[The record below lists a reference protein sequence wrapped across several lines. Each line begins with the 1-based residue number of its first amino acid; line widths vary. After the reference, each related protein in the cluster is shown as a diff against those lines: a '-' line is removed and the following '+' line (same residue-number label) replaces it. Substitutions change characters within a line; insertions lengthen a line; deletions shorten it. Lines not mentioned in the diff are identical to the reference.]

1 MEIFTSIAGF
11 FQTGGPFML
20 PIALVLTIGLVI
32 AVERW
37 VYLSKAKLDN
47 RIAFKKIQPMLAE
60 SQYQQLYDY
69 VKSSKAHTSRL
80 IQAGMAAMS
89 VSRNR
94 EDILSSMQ
102 EASMECVPRLEKRT
116 AYLATLANVAT
127 LLGLLG
133 TIIGLIAAFTAVAD
147 ADPATK
153 ATLLSQSISVAMNTT
168 AFGLISAIP
177 LLLIHSLLQ
186 SKTSQVIDGLDIVC
200 VKFLNTVTAKPKV
213 SASAAG
219 QKSAA

>member
-1 MEIFTSIAGF
+1 
-11 FQTGGPFML
+11 ML
-20 PIALVLTIGLVI
+20 PIAAVLALGLVI
-32 AVERW
+32 ALERW
-37 VYLSKAKLDN
+37 VYLSKARIDN
-47 RIAFKKIQPMLAE
+47 RTAFKKIQPLLAE
-60 SQYQQLYDY
+60 NQYQQLYDY
-69 VKSSKAHTSRL
+69 VKSSKAHTSQL

-89 VSRNR
+89 VSRSR
-94 EDILSSMQ
+94 EDILASMQ

-133 TIIGLIAAFTAVAD
+133 TIIGLISAFTAVAD

-177 LLLIHSLLQ
+177 LLLIHSVLQ
-186 SKTSQVIDGLDIVC
+186 SKTTQVVDSLDIVC

-213 SASAAG
+213 NAAAG

>member
-1 MEIFTSIAGF
+1 MF
-11 FQTGGPFML
+11 
-20 PIALVLTIGLVI
+20 PIALVLTLGLVI
-32 AVERW
+32 ALERW
-37 VYLSKAKLDN
+37 VYLSKAKLQN
-47 RIAFKKIQPMLAE
+47 RAAFKKIQPLLADNK
-60 SQYQQLYDY
+60 YQQLYEY
-69 VKSSKAHTSRL
+69 VKSSSAHASKL
-80 IQAGMAAMS
+80 IQSGMVTMS
-89 VSRNR
+89 ASRSR

-147 ADPATK
+147 ADPAAK

-177 LLLIHSLLQ
+177 LLLIHSMLQ
-186 SKTSQVIDGLDIVC
+186 SKTAEVIDGLDIVC
-200 VKFLNTVTAKPKV
+200 VKFINAVTAKPAV
-213 SASAAG
+213 NQTASA